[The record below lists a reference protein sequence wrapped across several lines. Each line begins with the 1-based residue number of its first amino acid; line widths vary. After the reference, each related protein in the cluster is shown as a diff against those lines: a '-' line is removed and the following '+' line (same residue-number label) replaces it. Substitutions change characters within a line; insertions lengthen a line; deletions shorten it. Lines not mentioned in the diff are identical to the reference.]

1 MVSSELNPIEL
12 ETTHA
17 LVNAALALQVFDTG
31 LPA

>member
-17 LVNAALALQVFDTG
+17 FVNVELALQVFDTG